1 MGYEIIDGVTKYI
14 FKRWGGTAVAARLM
28 CEHEDENDDQILERL
43 EKDKVF
49 IIIQTTGTR
58 ILNPRNRVR
67 QARKIMNELPCKDV
81 ILPTQLPAKRHRMRY
96 NLEFSFDAEKIPLSE
111 VYSFAGKFLNE
122 IRDVAWRHNL
132 MLETQRTYRPK

>member
-1 MGYEIIDGVTKYI
+1 M
-14 FKRWGGTAVAARLM
+14 AALLM
-28 CEHEDENDDQILERL
+28 CQHEDEDDDQILERL
-43 EKDKVF
+43 EKDKIF
-49 IIIQTTGTR
+49 IMIQTTGTR

-96 NLEFSFDAEKIPLSE
+96 NLEFSFDDEKIPLSE